1 MKQAA
6 KYFLIL
12 CAFASV
18 SAGAYA
24 GSITFNTTDV
34 GCLGGNGG
42 KAEVVMSGYPG
53 PFSYSWSNG
62 QTDAT
67 ATGLYPG
74 TYSVKIT
81 YGPNYADTLVS
92 VMIREQPCPLAP
104 ERDFTPNGDGYN
116 DEWDIGNI
124 SYYPDF
130 TLIVY
135 NRWGQKVH
143 EQKKEYKPWDGT
155 WNGAPLPDASY
166 YYVLIPDGDE
176 KNKGALHGTVTIVR

>member
-42 KAEVVMSGYPG
+42 KAEVIMSGYPG

-143 EQKKEYKPWDGT
+143 EQKKEIGR
-155 WNGAPLPDASY
+155 A
-166 YYVLIPDGDE
+166 
-176 KNKGALHGTVTIVR
+176 